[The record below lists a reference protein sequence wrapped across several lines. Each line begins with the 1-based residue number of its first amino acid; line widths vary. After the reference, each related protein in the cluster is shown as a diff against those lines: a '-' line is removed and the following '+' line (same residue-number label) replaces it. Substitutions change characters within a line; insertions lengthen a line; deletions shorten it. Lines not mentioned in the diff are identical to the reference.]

1 MKTTKRMSLSIIL
14 RGLAVAMMA
23 TLALVLPAEPQSA
36 AFDPQ
41 TLVGDWAGEFSG
53 MKAGKGRYYLTIEK
67 VDGDRVHLRIERPDL
82 KEPAPEERPL
92 RRDSQWKRS
101 QLHGAARAPDAAHDR
116 WRPDVRQHARPR
128 RPQDRAEKDEVVP
141 L

>member
-23 TLALVLPAEPQSA
+23 TLALVRQAEPQSA

-41 TLVGDWAGEFSG
+41 TLVGEWAGEFSG

-82 KEPAPEERPL
+82 KEPAAPKNARSVGSMETFSATRMSGSMQGRDGLKIEL
-92 RRDSQWKRS
+92 RKT
-101 QLHGAARAPDAAHDR
+101 
-116 WRPDVRQHARPR
+116 
-128 RPQDRAEKDEVVP
+128 K
-141 L
+141 

>member
-1 MKTTKRMSLSIIL
+1 MKTTKRMSRSIIL

-23 TLALVLPAEPQSA
+23 TLALVRQAEPQSA

-41 TLVGDWAGEFSG
+41 TLVGEWAGEFSG

-82 KEPAPEERPL
+82 KEPAAPKNARSVGSMETFSATRMSGSMQGRDGLKIEL
-92 RRDSQWKRS
+92 RKT
-101 QLHGAARAPDAAHDR
+101 
-116 WRPDVRQHARPR
+116 
-128 RPQDRAEKDEVVP
+128 K
-141 L
+141 

>member
-14 RGLAVAMMA
+14 RVLAVAMMA
-23 TLALVLPAEPQSA
+23 TLALVLSAEPQSA

-41 TLVGDWAGEFSG
+41 TLVGEWAGEFSG

-82 KEPAPEERPL
+82 KEPAAPKNARSVGSMETFSATRMSGSMQGRDGLKIEL
-92 RRDSQWKRS
+92 RKT
-101 QLHGAARAPDAAHDR
+101 
-116 WRPDVRQHARPR
+116 
-128 RPQDRAEKDEVVP
+128 K
-141 L
+141 

>member
-41 TLVGDWAGEFSG
+41 TLVGEWAGEFSG

-67 VDGDRVHLRIERPDL
+67 VDGDRVHVRIERPDL
-82 KEPAPEERPL
+82 KEPAAPKNARSVGTLNGNVLSYTAPL
-92 RRDSQWKRS
+92 VPPTQLTIDGDRMSGSMQGRDGLKIELR
-101 QLHGAARAPDAAHDR
+101 
-116 WRPDVRQHARPR
+116 
-128 RPQDRAEKDEVVP
+128 KTK
-141 L
+141 